1 VALWSLQSF
10 VDGWCLPDSF
20 LLSALCAGSIDAS
33 RSSVSI
39 PALPS
44 LPAGSASSIQIQ
56 ARDAYGNAR
65 TQGGQGFTVWLTSGA
80 QSLNGVPVDNGD
92 GSYIYPFNLTA
103 AGSYSLVVAYKS
115 VNVPSSPYTLTVLP
129 GQHSGTF
136 LTPLLEINC
145 KAKSDRQIIK
155 RDLAKHSLCRL

>member
-1 VALWSLQSF
+1 LA
-10 VDGWCLPDSF
+10 
-20 LLSALCAGSIDAS
+20 ALCAGSIDAS
-33 RSSVSI
+33 KSSVSI

-44 LPAGSASSIQIQ
+44 LTAGSASSIQIQ

-65 TQGGQGFTVWLTSGA
+65 TQGGQGFTVWFTSGA

-92 GSYIYPFNLTA
+92 GTYTYPYNLTA

-115 VNVPSSPYTLTVLP
+115 VNVPSSPYTLTILP
-129 GQHSGTF
+129 GQHTGTF

-145 KAKSDRQIIK
+145 KANLDRSIAKRNLAEHFIVQTYQIEQQEKSR
-155 RDLAKHSLCRL
+155 